1 MSSTDT
7 VKVLGN
13 LESCGNTTPPLLHL
27 SRILQH
33 CLIPGDRHA
42 KQNSKGKPKTMA
54 TLTSVPSI
62 DSVSIAG
69 STAPAQS
76 DNRVLPIFDAFLDL
90 PHPAASDAV
99 NEKRRIIAPPPG
111 EAFNRSR
118 DVGIELSNEQGLAR
132 VASFCFPEFNPE
144 MHGEFEV

>member
-1 MSSTDT
+1 VIVTP
-7 VKVLGN
+7 N
-13 LESCGNTTPPLLHL
+13 RTTKANP
-27 SRILQH
+27 IE
-33 CLIPGDRHA
+33 
-42 KQNSKGKPKTMA
+42 MA

-62 DSVSIAG
+62 DNVSIAG
-69 STAPAQS
+69 STASAQS
-76 DNRVLPIFDAFLDL
+76 YNRVLPIFDAFLDL

-144 MHGEFEV
+144 AHGKFEV